1 MLYNFNTYLK
11 SIFVILLLFTF
22 TKEANSQWSNL
33 LNVPTYGFCVN
44 PKNPDNI
51 YVGGIGRKLYR
62 TDNGGKSWDTLVVE
76 FESGSARFTNVLV
89 TKEDT
94 SVIIVAGLGFG
105 TVRRSSDRGETW
117 QTVIETL
124 SPYFAPGEL
133 IYEVPDKKNTLI
145 ASELVSRII
154 YQSTDN
160 GIQWDSIGKVIPESD
175 FFLCT
180 LTPRTDSTNIIY
192 GGCTPGTIVRSTD
205 GGKSWILQAKLV
217 ENKYNDSEV
226 PKIVISKKNPAI
238 MYAVVTYF
246 YPESSPNGGVF
257 KSENYGYTWK
267 RIGFRDTS
275 LWAIDV
281 RTQNNDDELWL
292 GGLFDGF
299 SGDDII
305 PGRGII
311 ANSKN
316 AGNVWE
322 LEKEVPWYSDHAQ
335 NVWMIRYHK
344 DRSGNDIVFFAT
356 QEGFLEYEYK
366 TSVTFED
373 FSHHYNT
380 IDFVLMNNVLKL
392 KSEDNYSLENHS
404 LLLFNMLGEAVLSLE
419 SLNRNDIMRGINV
432 ESLHGFHIIALF
444 NNKGLP
450 IMFKTVILN

>member
-1 MLYNFNTYLK
+1 MVHKFNTYMK
-11 SIFVILLLFTF
+11 SILLFLF
-22 TKEANSQWSNL
+22 LFAFSEEALAQWSNL
-33 LNVPTYGFCVN
+33 LDVPTYGFCVN

-51 YVGGIGRKLYR
+51 YVGGLGRKLYR

-76 FESGSARFTNVLV
+76 FESGSSRFTNVLV
-89 TKEDT
+89 PDEDT
-94 SVIIVAGLGFG
+94 SVVIVAGLGFG

-117 QTVIETL
+117 QIVIETL

-133 IYEVPDKKNTLI
+133 IYEVPGKSNTLI

-154 YQSTDN
+154 YQSTNN
-160 GIQWDSIGKVIPESD
+160 GLQWDSIGKVIPESK

-180 LTPRTDSTNIIY
+180 LTPRLDSTNIIY

-205 GGKSWILQAKLV
+205 GGKSWIEQAKLI

-226 PKIVISKKNPAI
+226 PKIVISKKNPAV

-267 RIGFRDTS
+267 RIAYQDTS

-281 RTQNNDDELWL
+281 RTHNDSDELWV

-299 SGDDII
+299 AGDSLI

-316 AGNVWE
+316 DGEIWE
-322 LEKEVPWYSDHAQ
+322 LEKNIPWFSEHAQ
-335 NVWMIRYHK
+335 NVWMLRYHK
-344 DRSGNDIVFFAT
+344 DKNDKDIVYYAT
-356 QEGFLEYEYK
+356 QEGFLKYEYE
-366 TSVTFED
+366 TSVTFDD
-373 FSHHYNT
+373 FSHLYNS
-380 IDFVLMNNVLKL
+380 IDIVFQNHQLTLKTDNSLSFDDCSLIIYDMVANKVASFNSEDLTSSINL
-392 KSEDNYSLENHS
+392 KSLY
-404 LLLFNMLGEAVLSLE
+404 
-419 SLNRNDIMRGINV
+419 
-432 ESLHGFHIIALF
+432 GFHIAILYDKMGVPIYIKPFIAE
-444 NNKGLP
+444 
-450 IMFKTVILN
+450 